1 MKRVRLLAVLGL
13 VWLLGACASTPLP
26 EAPGPPPGLFIDNA
40 FDPPSQRID
49 AREVF
54 ALSPAMKRYLEVE
67 IAPQLRSMGLQRGLV
82 DALHSK
88 AKLRLDYD
96 TEVTRT
102 AAEAFDAR
110 AGNCLALVVMS
121 AALAKHLELP
131 IQFQALI
138 GHETWSRS
146 GDLSF
151 VNGHV
156 NITVARRLIDRL
168 AAFDAKTDLRLDFGA
183 LPAGRGS
190 LLQVVSEATI
200 VSMFMNNRAAE
211 SLVRGEIAN
220 AYAYARQAVVQ
231 APDFAG
237 AYNTLGVVYQRRG
250 LATAAE
256 RAYRHALERDAVHLA
271 AMLNLARLLEG
282 EGRSA
287 EAAPWRSKLTKLEA
301 EPPFH
306 HFDLG
311 RAAAQAGDFKAARMH
326 ILREMRR
333 DPDYH
338 EFHFWLAVSLYGL
351 GEVEQ
356 ARSHLTLAMNNS
368 TTRREQS
375 LYASKLQRLATRTQ

>member
-1 MKRVRLLAVLGL
+1 MKRVRLLAVLVL
-13 VWLLGACASTPLP
+13 VGLLGACASTPPP

-40 FDPPSQRID
+40 FDPPSQPID

-138 GHETWSRS
+138 GQETWSRS

-183 LPAGRGS
+183 LAAGRGS

-287 EAAPWRSKLTKLEA
+287 EAAPWHSKLAKLEA

-311 RAAAQAGDFKAARMH
+311 RAAAQAGDFKAARTH

-375 LYASKLQRLATRTQ
+375 LYASKLQSLATRTQ

>member
-1 MKRVRLLAVLGL
+1 M
-13 VWLLGACASTPLP
+13 
-26 EAPGPPPGLFIDNA
+26 
-40 FDPPSQRID
+40 
-49 AREVF
+49 
-54 ALSPAMKRYLEVE
+54 
-67 IAPQLRSMGLQRGLV
+67 
-82 DALHSK
+82 
-88 AKLRLDYD
+88 RLDYD

-138 GHETWSRS
+138 GQETWSRS

-168 AAFDAKTDLRLDFGA
+168 AAFDANTELRLDFAA

-190 LLQVVSEATI
+190 ALQVVSEATI

-220 AYAYARQAVVQ
+220 AYAYAREAVVQ

-237 AYNTLGVVYQRRG
+237 AYNTLGVVYQRHG
-250 LATAAE
+250 LASAAE
-256 RAYRHALERDAVHLA
+256 RAYRHALERDEVHRA

-282 EGRSA
+282 EGRNA
-287 EAAPWRSKLTKLEA
+287 EAAPWRSKLAKLEA

-311 RAAAQAGDFKAARMH
+311 RAAAQAGDFKAARTH

-356 ARSHLTLAMNNS
+356 ARAHLTLAMNNS

-375 LYASKLQRLATRTQ
+375 LYASKLQRLATSAQ